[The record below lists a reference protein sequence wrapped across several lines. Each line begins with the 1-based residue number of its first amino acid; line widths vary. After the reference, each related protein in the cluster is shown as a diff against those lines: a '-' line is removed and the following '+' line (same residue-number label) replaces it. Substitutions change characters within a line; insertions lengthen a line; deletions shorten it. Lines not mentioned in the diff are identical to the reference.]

1 MSDTIADPKLVDQA
15 RAIMALNSAY
25 FQSKALQTAVEL
37 GVFGLLAR
45 GPATAELV
53 SKELG
58 LRHFLVTEFLDALAA
73 MGLLEADAGQYRNS
87 EPTAEFLV
95 PGRPRYLGG
104 SIQQHSRLHYHT
116 WSRLTEALRDG
127 RAKFHQEVNGTS
139 AFADTY
145 EDPARARNLMSH
157 MDAFNSFV
165 ADELAGRIDW
175 SGYTSFVDIGGARGN
190 VAARLVTAHP
200 HLSGG
205 VFDLPGLRPLFDEL
219 MSELG
224 TAGQVKFHGGDFYA
238 DPLPEADVLI
248 IGHVLH
254 DWPAARRRELV
265 ARTYPAVRPGGA
277 LVIYDAMLAD
287 DHRDAQSLLQCLNCS
302 MIRDGGSEYAVAE
315 CRDYAEQAGYRVSQ
329 VITADTITGD
339 HFVVAA
345 KPEQ

>member
-1 MSDTIADPKLVDQA
+1 MSDTIAAPRLVDQA

-25 FQSKALQTAVEL
+25 FRSKALQTAVEL
-37 GVFGLLAR
+37 GVFALLAR
-45 GPATAELV
+45 GPATSAQV
-53 SKELG
+53 GRELG
-58 LRHFLVTEFLDALAA
+58 LRHLLVTEFLDALADL
-73 MGLLEADAGQYRNS
+73 GLLEIDAGQYRNS
-87 EPTAEFLV
+87 EAAAEFLI

-104 SIQQHSRLHYHT
+104 SILQHSRLHYHT
-116 WSRLTEALRDG
+116 WGHLTEALRDG
-127 RAKFHQEVNGTS
+127 QAKFHREANGTA
-139 AFADTY
+139 AFAETY
-145 EDPARARNLMSH
+145 EDQGRARNLMSH

-165 ADELAGRIDW
+165 ADELADRIDW

-224 TAGQVKFHGGDFYA
+224 TASQVRFHPGDFYA

-265 ARTYPAVRPGGA
+265 ARTYPSVRPGGV

-302 MIRDGGSEYAVAE
+302 MVRDGGSEYTVSE
-315 CRDYAEQAGYRVSQ
+315 GRDYAERAGYRVSH

-339 HFVVAA
+339 RIVIAE
-345 KPEQ
+345 KPGM

>member
-1 MSDTIADPKLVDQA
+1 MSETIADPRLVDQA
-15 RAIMALNSAY
+15 RDIMALNSAY

-45 GPATAELV
+45 APATAEVV

-58 LRHFLVTEFLDALAA
+58 LRHFLVTEFLDALVDMA
-73 MGLLEADAGQYRNS
+73 LLEVRDGQYHNS
-87 EPTAEFLV
+87 EGAAEFLV

-127 RAKFHQEVNGTS
+127 RAKFHQEVNETS
-139 AFADTY
+139 AFGQLY
-145 EDPARARNLMSH
+145 EDPDRARHLMSH
-157 MDAFNSFV
+157 MDAFNGFV

-175 SGYTSFVDIGGARGN
+175 SGYTSFVDIGGGRGN
-190 VAARLVTAHP
+190 VAARLVAAHP

-205 VFDLPGLRPLFDEL
+205 VFDLPGLSPLFDEL

-224 TAGQVKFHGGDFYA
+224 TTGRVEFHGGDFYT
-238 DPLPEADVLI
+238 DPLPRADVLI

-254 DWPAARRRELV
+254 DWPQARRRELV

-277 LVIYDAMLAD
+277 LIIYDAMLAD
-287 DHRDAQSLLQCLNCS
+287 DHRDSRSLLQCLNCS
-302 MIRDGGSEYAVAE
+302 MIRDGGSEYPVSE
-315 CRDYAEQAGYRVSQ
+315 CLDYVGRAGYREPQ

-339 HFVVAA
+339 RFVVAT
-345 KPEQ
+345 KPEH